1 MNIMNYLLKS
11 FSQKIWNVS
20 FILFLCLTLFSF
32 SWYASADDVQNGKNF
47 FQDTDQDGLSNDEEK
62 AFGTNP
68 DVADSDSDGYSDGVE
83 IEGGYDPLK
92 PAPGDR
98 IAPESL
104 VLGVSDSTSEDGNA
118 QNLTAITSSVV
129 ADLVED
135 VSTQTS
141 GEQSLSPDEVSA
153 ALQEALNVSQEELI
167 LPEVDVDSIK
177 VKKLPKSLKGEKRAD
192 RDKKDVVEYFTVM
205 GYMLATNSPVQML
218 SENDFQKA
226 VTQIASQSTDS
237 ITRGDLAY
245 LDILEKQGKKLYEQM
260 KDIEVP
266 ESILELHVNAMQ
278 LALYGGELK
287 KELGASQADP
297 VARVYAY
304 GKIQAFMGE
313 MQVFFERLTETES
326 KYEIQN
332 VSIGL

>member
-1 MNIMNYLLKS
+1 MNHFLKS
-11 FSQKIWNVS
+11 FSVKIWNGS
-20 FILFLCLTLFSF
+20 FFLFFSLTLFSF
-32 SWYASADDVQNGKNF
+32 GWLAMADESTSGKNF
-47 FQDTDQDGLSNDEEK
+47 FQDSDQDGLSNEEEK
-62 AFGTNP
+62 ALGTDP
-68 DVADSDSDGYSDGVE
+68 DEADSDHDGYTDGVE
-83 IEGGYDPLK
+83 IESGFNPLQ

-98 IAPESL
+98 ITPDSL
-104 VLGVSDSTSEDGNA
+104 VLGALDASGEEIATE
-118 QNLTAITSSVV
+118 NLTTITSSVV

-135 VSTQTS
+135 ASLQTD
-141 GEQSLSPDEVSA
+141 GEQSLTPEEVSA
-153 ALQEALNVSQEELI
+153 ALQEALSSSQEELV
-167 LPEVDVDSIK
+167 LPEVDVDTIK

-226 VTQIASQSTDS
+226 MMSITSQSTDS

-245 LDILEKQGKKLYEQM
+245 LDLLEKQGKKLYEQM
-260 KDIEVP
+260 KDVEVP
-266 ESILELHVNAMQ
+266 ESVLELHVNAMQ

-287 KELGASQADP
+287 KELKKSQSDP
-297 VARVYAY
+297 VAQVYAY

-313 MQVFFERLTETES
+313 VQVFFERLTETES
-326 KYEIQN
+326 KYEIQD